1 MTGTRTLLAAIVAL
15 GALLPACTGSGS
27 GTLNPSGTT
36 LPPVTSA
43 PVQAQPLDCPKRWK
57 FSPVE
62 GSDNAM
68 VPGVPSAAVS
78 CNPRFKRRVITGDQ
92 LATLVQV
99 LNSRRVLD
107 PKECVGNLGGLVLSP
122 TQLYFNYPS
131 GDIQVVNVDPNCRT
145 ATNGRVT
152 AEFAMRERY

>member
-1 MTGTRTLLAAIVAL
+1 
-15 GALLPACTGSGS
+15 
-27 GTLNPSGTT
+27 LN
-36 LPPVTSA
+36 
-43 PVQAQPLDCPKRWK
+43 CPKHWD

-68 VPGVPSAAVS
+68 VPGVPSAAVL
-78 CNPRFKRRVITGDQ
+78 CNPRSNRRVITGDQ

-107 PKECVGNLGGLVLSP
+107 PKDCIGNLGGLVLFP
-122 TQLYFNYPS
+122 TQLHFDYPS

-145 ATNGRVT
+145 ATNGKLT
-152 AEFAMRERY
+152 AEFVLRETYRT